1 MRKQTFGSKEN
12 TQDMNIPDSVLWS
25 LFINNNIHTLLQIIQ
40 EIWKLYNLRNQ
51 YDLQGLQVEDQT
63 STIMDCKLKM

>member
-51 YDLQGLQVEDQT
+51 YELQGLQVEDQT
-63 STIMDCKLKM
+63 SNIMDCKLKM